1 VSTWSALAFSRVV
14 ACAILGPSDRESK
27 MSGVRPANVAA
38 ALDFVDWL
46 LDRVDS
52 YPVWAKAF
60 FLVTLVLLLAS
71 IMVYV
76 VLYNSAERRRQE
88 REDRAARQ

>member
-1 VSTWSALAFSRVV
+1 VCEAGS
-14 ACAILGPSDRESK
+14 SDKEGTL
-27 MSGVRPANVAA
+27 SGARLANVAA

-52 YPVWAKAF
+52 YPVWTKVF
-60 FLVTLVLLLAS
+60 FLVTLVLVLAS

-76 VLYNSAERRRQE
+76 VLYGDAERRRLE
-88 REDRAARQ
+88 REHRAPRQ